1 MYSFSRI
8 SGNPT
13 DYMEQSFYSWDNNRF
28 SAGQE
33 NHSICGAQY
42 CVIVFT
48 GGSHGSL
55 FWARWIQSI
64 FSHRISL
71 RSFFNIIV
79 TYTPS
84 LSADL
89 FSPVFPI
96 RTLKHLC
103 FPPPT
108 LFVLIWS
115 PRSYMMGSTDRES
128 HLYAISFLLS
138 YFLPLRSK
146 YFLQLPILERS
157 LCSSHSSRD

>member
-13 DYMEQSFYSWDNNRF
+13 HYMEQSFYSWDNNRF

-48 GGSHGSL
+48 GGNHGSL
-55 FWARWIQSI
+55 FWARWIQSV
-64 FSHRISL
+64 FFHRISL
-71 RSFFNIIV
+71 RSH
-79 TYTPS
+79 TH
-84 LSADL
+84 
-89 FSPVFPI
+89 PVFHQLASFPQCFPSELLSI
-96 RTLKHLC
+96 YV

-115 PRSYMMGSTDRES
+115 PRSYLMGSTDHES
-128 HLYAISFLLS
+128 HLFAISFMLC

-146 YFLQLPILERS
+146 YFLQHPILERS